1 MIVSDA
7 SPIIVLLKTNNLSI
21 LKDLFEK
28 ITIPTAV
35 YKEITAKEQEKIIFD
50 KIDWIKTRNI
60 KNTQENVLLEKLI
73 DKGEAEAIILAKE
86 LKTTLLLDDAKARK
100 YAKLLN
106 VEVIGTLGLL
116 KIAKNRGVIPSV
128 KKVIS
133 NMLAEGYYIEDQLI
147 TKVLE
152 DAGES

>member
-1 MIVSDA
+1 VIVSDA
-7 SPIIVLLKTNNLSI
+7 SPLIVLLKTNNLFI

-28 ITIPTAV
+28 ITVPTAV

-50 KIDWIKTRNI
+50 KIEWIETRNI

-73 DKGEAEAIILAKE
+73 DKGEAQAIVLAKE

-128 KKVIS
+128 KKIIS
-133 NMLAEGYYIEDQLI
+133 GMLAEGYYIEDKLVTQI
-147 TKVLE
+147 LE
-152 DAGES
+152 DVGES

>member
-7 SPIIVLLKTNNLSI
+7 SPLIVLLKTNNLFI

-50 KIDWIKTRNI
+50 KIEWIETRNI

-73 DKGEAEAIILAKE
+73 DKGEAEAIVLAKE
-86 LKTTLLLDDAKARK
+86 LKSTLLLDDAKARK

-128 KKVIS
+128 KKIIS
-133 NMLAEGYYIEDQLI
+133 DMLAEGYYIEDKLI
-147 TKVLE
+147 TQILE
-152 DAGES
+152 DVGES